1 MDVTITDRGN
11 RKGRRRADQHDPA
24 PAQLLASNPTYED
37 IARRAYE
44 LFVERGG
51 QHGGDVDDW
60 LRAER
65 ELATSARVTRFSES

>member
-1 MDVTITDRGN
+1 MDAGTTDRGN
-11 RKGRRRADQHDPA
+11 RKARRRADQHETSPT
-24 PAQLLASNPTYED
+24 QLLASNPTNED